1 MKVNGIEI
9 KISRKFF
16 GHEGETCYQGTIYE
30 NGKKIGTWSND
41 AWCGPRNV
49 SLDNPRK
56 IGLLNDKIRSFFFEA
71 GLMSAPSD
79 KKAVPFEETEL
90 GHGDY
95 LGSLI
100 ELSIDEKK
108 GFRVSPTASAKKSSK
123 DGKLGVSLVSVRYD
137 MYRARENRP
146 ACFSLSLDNYT
157 ATGFHLP
164 VRKTDINDFVRNEF
178 VSARRNGFGMF
189 AIRKNGVAQS
199 GIELCRELEE
209 IAE

>member
-16 GHEGETCYQGTIYE
+16 GHEGETCYQGTIYN
-30 NGKKIGTWSND
+30 NGKKIGTWSDD
-41 AWCGPRNV
+41 AWCGPRIID
-49 SLDNPRK
+49 LDNPHTL
-56 IGLLNDKIRSFFFEA
+56 GYLNDKIRSFLFEA
-71 GLMSAPSD
+71 GLMSASSD

-123 DGKLGVSLVSVRYD
+123 EGKLGVSLVSVRYD
-137 MYRARENRP
+137 MYRARDNRP
-146 ACFSLSLDNYT
+146 ASFSLSLDTYT
-157 ATGFHLP
+157 AAGFHLP
-164 VRKTDINDFVRNEF
+164 ARKADIDSFVRNEF
-178 VSARRNGFGMF
+178 VSARRKGFGMF